1 MTWEAG
7 WRYGII
13 STVPYEQQKIY
24 RQIILFQRIYYL
36 SISLTGL
43 PCHREPSIVL
53 MSMPEDTFSPIKKK
67 MIIMTR
73 IGKKWVGPLI
83 HILNSIL
90 EVVN

>member
-13 STVPYEQQKIY
+13 STVPNEQEKIY
-24 RQIILFQRIYYL
+24 RKIILFQRIYYL

-53 MSMPEDTFSPIKKK
+53 MSMACY
-67 MIIMTR
+67 
-73 IGKKWVGPLI
+73 IGMLQQLGD
-83 HILNSIL
+83 
-90 EVVN
+90 

>member
-13 STVPYEQQKIY
+13 STVPYEQQKLY

-43 PCHREPSIVL
+43 PRHREPSIVL
-53 MSMPEDTFSPIKKK
+53 MSMHYIKNKTLCYNYNA
-67 MIIMTR
+67 I
-73 IGKKWVGPLI
+73 
-83 HILNSIL
+83 
-90 EVVN
+90 